1 MGMKTTP
8 LHDSHLN
15 LKAHM
20 APFAGWDM
28 PIHYGSILQEAR
40 HTRSAVSIFDV
51 SHMGEC
57 IIHEDP
63 DASSLDRIITIPV
76 TKIKL
81 KRSRYGFLLN
91 ERGGILDD
99 LIAFRKAGDDWMLVV
114 NAGTQD
120 NDFKII
126 KGQLSPE
133 ASMEIISHRTV
144 KIDIQGP
151 LSLEVMKRFI
161 GDDLKELPY
170 FGFDSFGLMGGEC
183 IISRTGYTGEL
194 GFEIFI
200 ESGKGVELW
209 HELIKNPMVKPAG
222 LGARDIL
229 RTEMG
234 YPLYGNELTEETT
247 PLDCGMDRF
256 LDMDK
261 DFTGKGSLLEA
272 QKRGAGKRLAGFVS
286 GDRRTPRHGN
296 SVLVDNREAGSV
308 TSGVFSPHLNRG
320 IGMGHIDAG
329 AYEPE
334 KETFI
339 DAGREKIPAK
349 IVQLPFIKN
358 TSIHYREA

>member
-1 MGMKTTP
+1 
-8 LHDSHLN
+8 
-15 LKAHM
+15 M

-28 PIHYGSILQEAR
+28 PIHYGSILEEAL
-40 HTRSAVSIFDV
+40 HTRSAVSVFDV

-57 IIHEDP
+57 IIRENP
-63 DASSLDRIITIPV
+63 DVSSLDRIITIPV
-76 TKIKL
+76 RKIAQ

-91 ERGGILDD
+91 ERAGILDD
-99 LIAFRKAGDDWMLVV
+99 LIAFRKADDEWMLVV

-126 KGQLSPE
+126 KTQLSPE
-133 ASMEIISHRTV
+133 ASMEIISHKTV

-151 LSLEVMKRFI
+151 LSLEAMKKFA
-161 GDDLKELPY
+161 GDGLRKLSY

-229 RTEMG
+229 RAEMG

-256 LDMDK
+256 LDMEK
-261 DFTGKGSLLEA
+261 AFIGKESLMEA
-272 QKRGAGKRLAGFVS
+272 QKQGVKRCLIGFVS
-286 GDRRTPRHGN
+286 RDRRTPRHGN
-296 SVLVDNREAGSV
+296 TIISENREAGAV

-320 IGMGHIDAG
+320 IGLGYMEISL
-329 AYEPE
+329 YKPE
-334 KETFI
+334 KDIFI
-339 DAGREKIPAK
+339 DTGREKIQAT
-349 IVQLPFIKN
+349 IADVPFLKK
-358 TSIHYREA
+358 TSLH